1 MTNEEVS
8 RLRKPISMW
17 PILREA
23 CLLSWNHRQHF
34 ARLLIIPVTLMT
46 LISVA
51 ESYWLES
58 KDTSSIALIGF
69 LQVLPDFL
77 IFTFFAVSCHRSIL
91 IGEHSVSRFGVPGWS
106 MRETR
111 FYLWILGIYTLGF
124 FFLILFSA
132 VLGVI
137 PVAIG
142 RSMGETWDNIMA
154 VMKHPAFFYSSMA
167 LLSVP
172 FAYVVGRLSLV
183 LPAVAV
189 DLRPSFTSGWAQ
201 SEGNGWR
208 VTILVGGIPILFMI
222 LQALFSV
229 LVGWL
234 TGTNDTQTL
243 REMGIFFSIINSGF
257 CALLQYVLA
266 TVEVAILSLTFKE
279 LSGWQQNVAFSTQ
292 A

>member
-1 MTNEEVS
+1 MTNGEVS
-8 RLRKPISMW
+8 RPREPLSMW

-23 CLLSWNHRQHF
+23 CLLPWNHRQHF
-34 ARLLIIPVTLMT
+34 ARLLIIPTALTTLMS
-46 LISVA
+46 IA
-51 ESYWLES
+51 ESYWLEG
-58 KDTSSIALIGF
+58 KDMSSVALIGF

-111 FYLWILGIYTLGF
+111 FYLWILGIYTLGYF
-124 FFLILFSA
+124 SMILFSA
-132 VLGVI
+132 ALGVM
-137 PVAIG
+137 VAIG
-142 RSMGETWDNIMA
+142 GSLGKTLDNAMA
-154 VMKHPAFFYSSMA
+154 VMKYPAFFYSSMA

-189 DLRPSFTSGWAQ
+189 DLRPSFNSGWAQ

-208 VTILVGGIPILFMI
+208 VTVLVGGIPILFMG

-234 TGTNDTQTL
+234 TGTKDTQVMYET
-243 REMGIFFSIINSGF
+243 GVFSIINSGLF
-257 CALLQYVLA
+257 ALLQYVLA
-266 TVEVAILSLTFKE
+266 TVEVAILSLSFKK
-279 LSGWQQNVAFSTQ
+279 LSGWQPSTVSHTQ
-292 A
+292 AY